1 MASRCRRRSVA
12 RVSNRWAEEM
22 KQKNDPEWFF
32 FYWHIE
38 ILCHVLNLTNMGNLL
53 YHYGLIFVNG
63 SFSSDLFEE
72 LIYFYMTTFT
82 IGFSVALYLQ
92 SPEKILRVLQ
102 FQSLIGCF
110 WAVTALEAVYVTYTI
125 GFANISRKELTAFA
139 RRIAIVGYLFLTRPL
154 YDWYA
159 DYLWEFP
166 KSKRKHR

>member
-1 MASRCRRRSVA
+1 MAPRSRRQVV
-12 RVSNRWAEEM
+12 RVPNRWAEEL
-22 KQKNDPEWFF
+22 KQKNDPEWYF

-38 ILCHVLNLTNMGNLL
+38 ILCHVLNLTNAGNLL
-53 YHYGLIFVNG
+53 YHYGLVFVNG
-63 SFSSDLFEE
+63 AFSGDLFEE
-72 LIYFYMTTFT
+72 LIYVYMAMFT
-82 IGFSVALYLQ
+82 IGFSVALYTH

-110 WAVTALEAVYVTYTI
+110 WLITAVEAGYVAYTT
-125 GFANISRKELTAFA
+125 GFTSISRKELTAFA

-166 KSKRKHR
+166 KTKRRK